1 MKQRYEY
8 KFVRVRKG
16 AQEDEYQQIVSEYAD
31 KGWRLVQILAPGAG
45 GLWASPTSS
54 KWFWSVSW
62 RTEFIPIRS
71 SAGSDS
77 NCVDVRGGVSVSS
90 RPANTMLVG
99 SECPIAD

>member
-45 GLWASPTSS
+45 GLWASPN
-54 KWFWSVSW
+54 FVEVVLE
-62 RTEFIPIRS
+62 RELE
-71 SAGSDS
+71 
-77 NCVDVRGGVSVSS
+77 N
-90 RPANTMLVG
+90 
-99 SECPIAD
+99 